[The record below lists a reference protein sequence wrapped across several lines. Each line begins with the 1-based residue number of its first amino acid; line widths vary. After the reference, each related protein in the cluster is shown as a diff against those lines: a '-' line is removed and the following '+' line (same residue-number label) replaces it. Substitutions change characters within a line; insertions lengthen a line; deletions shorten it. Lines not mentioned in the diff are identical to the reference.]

1 MSLESHYICGYVLV
15 TRRTVF
21 SSEMTSYGTAWQ
33 SNRLRLIHALL
44 INRSNFHGNESS
56 QLRSKTNHYSRNHQI
71 TNHNSPILCI
81 FSSPLWKSGSI
92 DGNRDST
99 VSRWE
104 SKLIWL
110 TWFPNSFGPRLVQT
124 TVLGRVDIARKR
136 LSHKTPSLHLFLYL
150 ENLFPSAPLHF
161 FQR

>member
-21 SSEMTSYGTAWQ
+21 SSEMTSYGTAWHWQ
-33 SNRLRLIHALL
+33 SYRLRLIHALL

-56 QLRSKTNHYSRNHQI
+56 QLWSKTNHYSKNHQI
-71 TNHNSPILCI
+71 TNHNSPMYFFIPIMKIRL
-81 FSSPLWKSGSI
+81 
-92 DGNRDST
+92 NRG
-99 VSRWE
+99 E

-110 TWFPNSFGPRLVQT
+110 TWFPNSFGPRLMQT
-124 TVLGRVDIARKR
+124 TVLGRYCKER

-161 FQR
+161 FLR